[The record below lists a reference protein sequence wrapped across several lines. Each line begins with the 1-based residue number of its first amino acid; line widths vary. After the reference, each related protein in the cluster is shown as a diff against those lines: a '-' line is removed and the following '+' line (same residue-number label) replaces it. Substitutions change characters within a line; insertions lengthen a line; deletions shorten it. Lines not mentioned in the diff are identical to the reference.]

1 MRVVLSDILNQTVT
15 VFYKTDA
22 KDRTD
27 GVKTDLWRNKVMPA
41 QFTSKIESSSGNGTL
56 AKTEVYKIHLTATDW
71 HDYRDYLINGGWTVR
86 PGDCIALGS
95 HNTVDVKV
103 IQALPNLCKVSAVN
117 PRNRSGLPTGHGA
130 ALWFDS
136 IYCEGF

>member
-1 MRVVLSDILNQTVT
+1 MRVALSDILDQTVT

-27 GVKTDLWRNKVMPA
+27 GVKTDLWRNKVMSA

-86 PGDCIALGS
+86 PGDYIALGE
-95 HNTVDVKV
+95 HFVADIKA
-103 IQALPNLCKVSAVN
+103 IQALPELCKVSAVN
-117 PRNRSGLPTGHGA
+117 PRNRSGLPKGHGA
-130 ALWFDS
+130 AAWFDS

>member
-1 MRVVLSDILNQTVT
+1 MRVVLSDILNQAVT

-27 GVKTDLWRNKVMPA
+27 GVKSDLWNYKVVSA

-56 AKTEVYKIHLTATDW
+56 AKTEVYKVHLPAEGW
-71 HDYRDYLINGGWTVR
+71 RDYRDYLTNGGWTVR
-86 PGDCIALGS
+86 PGDYIALGS
-95 HNTVDVKV
+95 YSTTDVKQ

-117 PRNRSGLPTGHGA
+117 PRNRSGIPMGHGA
-130 ALWFDS
+130 AAWFDS